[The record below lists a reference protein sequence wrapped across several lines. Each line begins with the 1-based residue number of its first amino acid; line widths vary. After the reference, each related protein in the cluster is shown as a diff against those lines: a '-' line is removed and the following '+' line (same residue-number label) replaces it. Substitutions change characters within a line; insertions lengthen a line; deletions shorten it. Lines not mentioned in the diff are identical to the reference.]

1 MRYVHVK
8 TGAIIETECKI
19 KGDNWMKEKDYKA
32 LKKKNDETSEE
43 PKKQEEKGDDEK

>member
-32 LKKKNDETSEE
+32 LKKKNDAVSEE
-43 PKKQEEKGDDEK
+43 SEKPEKKGDDEE